1 MSSAHGLILMTK
13 ILVSKFMESN
23 QEDEEE
29 GINNPVAVGYLNKAL
44 YILNDATQKDEMKQV
59 RIQLAKLYVCQLCI
73 LFVQHHFV

>member
-1 MSSAHGLILMTK
+1 MTK

-59 RIQLAKLYVCQLCI
+59 SNSVSN
-73 LFVQHHFV
+73 FVDYHMMYLI